1 MSISLIISI
10 AINII
15 FAFIILRQNLI
26 IIKLIKESNLSKNKV
41 SNLRNQINLNN
52 KKAEENLSDLKT
64 NNIKNDNTF
73 NQVVN
78 ELVLSYDDFNIPM
91 LTKEDRIKSSQKQDN
106 YDRIEYYT
114 EDSDN
119 ETSAYI
125 KKSSNNFKDI

>member
-1 MSISLIISI
+1 MSISLTISI
-10 AINII
+10 AVNII

-26 IIKLIKESNLSKNKV
+26 ITKLIKESNLSKNKV
-41 SNLRNQINLNN
+41 SNLRNQIDLNN

-73 NQVVN
+73 NQAVN
-78 ELVLSYDDFNIPM
+78 NLVLSYDDFNIPM
-91 LTKEDRIKSSQKQDN
+91 LTEEDRIKASQKQDN

-114 EDSDN
+114 EDSDS

-125 KKSSNNFKDI
+125 KKISNNFKDI

>member
-10 AINII
+10 AVNII

-26 IIKLIKESNLSKNKV
+26 ITKLIKESNLSKNKV
-41 SNLRNQINLNN
+41 SNLRNQIDLNN

-73 NQVVN
+73 NQAVN

-91 LTKEDRIKSSQKQDN
+91 LTEEDRIKASQKQDN

-114 EDSDN
+114 EDSDS

-125 KKSSNNFKDI
+125 KKASNNFKDI

>member
-26 IIKLIKESNLSKNKV
+26 ITKLIKESNLSKNKV
-41 SNLRNQINLNN
+41 SNLRNQIDLNN

-73 NQVVN
+73 NQAVN

-91 LTKEDRIKSSQKQDN
+91 LTEEDRIKASQKQDN

-119 ETSAYI
+119 KTSAYI
-125 KKSSNNFKDI
+125 KKASNNFKDI

>member
-26 IIKLIKESNLSKNKV
+26 ITKLIKESNLSKNKV
-41 SNLRNQINLNN
+41 SNLRNQIDLNN

-73 NQVVN
+73 NQAVN

-91 LTKEDRIKSSQKQDN
+91 LTEEDRIKASQKQDN

-125 KKSSNNFKDI
+125 KKVSNNFKDI

>member
-10 AINII
+10 AVNII

-26 IIKLIKESNLSKNKV
+26 ITKLIKESNLSKNKV
-41 SNLRNQINLNN
+41 SNLRNQIDLNN

-73 NQVVN
+73 NQAVN

-91 LTKEDRIKSSQKQDN
+91 LTEEDRIKASQKQDN

-125 KKSSNNFKDI
+125 KKASNNFKDI